1 MENRPTCTILFSLLC
16 SPEFTPQMVGGEGPP
31 GLVTLKVSVRQL
43 VISATEIRGAGAV
56 VAIGMLFTMPERGSR
71 LATEV
76 LTVLGPLMVKV
87 SKSKRIC
94 GTKNRSF
101 FFFVHI
107 AGFK

>member
-1 MENRPTCTILFSLLC
+1 
-16 SPEFTPQMVGGEGPP
+16 MVGGEGPP

-56 VAIGMLFTMPERGSR
+56 VAIGMLFTMPELGSR

-94 GTKNRSF
+94 GKKIICVFCAHCWIQMTYLADVVSSL
-101 FFFVHI
+101 
-107 AGFK
+107 AY